1 LLKELLAELMSGA
14 LQGNDLRPA
23 GGWGQKGKERG
34 GKDLNSAVLQLGDL
48 LAELSNLLLVSL
60 SRFALCSLELLDD
73 CGGVVDLQHGVLQ
86 THLQLVILCC
96 SLPVASLSHGGGS
109 EG

>member
-1 LLKELLAELMSGA
+1 VVLSRETICDQQE
-14 LQGNDLRPA
+14 
-23 GGWGQKGKERG
+23 GGVRKERSE
-34 GKDLNSAVLQLGDL
+34 GKDLSSAVLQLGVL
-48 LAELSNLLLVSL
+48 LDELSNLLLVSL